1 MLYHEIEDLVNKAKK
16 STEGVLK
23 AVYEI
28 GRWWLANS
36 ELLGTEIG
44 DYELMPTNYG
54 DKIIYTY
61 NNRVLGMGYDGNL
74 GNFRYGSQDNHIRF
88 LEKFPI
94 ALKEK
99 LISIIND
106 NQKCLD
112 GLDDISKFI
121 LNEQEKLVKVKK

>member
-1 MLYHEIEDLVNKAKK
+1 MLYHEIEDLISKAKK

-36 ELLGTEIG
+36 ELLGSEIG
-44 DYELMPTNYG
+44 DYELKQTNYG

-112 GLDDISKFI
+112 SFDDIVKFI

>member
-1 MLYHEIEDLVNKAKK
+1 MLYHEIEDLINKAKLT
-16 STEGVLK
+16 TEDILK
-23 AVYEI
+23 IVREI
-28 GRWWLANS
+28 NRWWLANS

-54 DKIIYTY
+54 YKIIYTY

-74 GNFRYGSQDNHIRF
+74 GNFRYGNQDNHIRF

-99 LISIIND
+99 LISIISN

>member
-1 MLYHEIEDLVNKAKK
+1 MLYHEIEDLINKAKLT
-16 STEGVLK
+16 TEDILK
-23 AVYEI
+23 IVYEI
-28 GRWWLANS
+28 SRWWLANS
-36 ELLGTEIG
+36 ELLGSEIG
-44 DYELMPTNYG
+44 DYELKQTNYG

-99 LISIIND
+99 LISIISN